1 MRNLP
6 VTLYSGEAFDS
17 NVGIIIPNN
26 PLHRPAI
33 WAFCQSS
40 EYSTAVRQIDQKI
53 GVANPTLVKVPF
65 DLEHWQ
71 KVADVDDPLP
81 EPYSNDPTQWLFKGN
96 PVDSTEPLQVAVPH
110 LLAYPCRDKKPQ
122 KPDPYPAQRG

>member
-53 GVANPTLVKVPF
+53 GVANATLVKVPF

-71 KVADVDDPLP
+71 KVADVADPLP

-96 PVDSTEPLQVAVPH
+96 PVDSTEPLQVAVAR
-110 LLAYPCRDKKPQ
+110 LLGYHWPQ
-122 KPDPYPAQRG
+122 QKSDKPDPYPAQRG